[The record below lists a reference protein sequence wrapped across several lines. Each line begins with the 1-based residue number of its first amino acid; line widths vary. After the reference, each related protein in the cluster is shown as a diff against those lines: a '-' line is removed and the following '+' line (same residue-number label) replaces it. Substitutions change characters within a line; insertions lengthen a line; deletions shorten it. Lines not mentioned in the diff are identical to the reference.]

1 MCNLFV
7 SEHNGGQLLDAF
19 NAKGHV
25 LERHFAVGA
34 VDFAVVG
41 KALPSFSVKF
51 STVVSRF
58 ALKNFYLMLFCKD
71 WLLLNLVLYFNSA
84 RRLLFKT
91 SFI

>member
-7 SEHNGGQLLDAF
+7 SEHDGCQLFDAV

-41 KALPSFSVKF
+41 KALPSFSIKF
-51 STVVSRF
+51 STVV
-58 ALKNFYLMLFCKD
+58 
-71 WLLLNLVLYFNSA
+71 
-84 RRLLFKT
+84 
-91 SFI
+91 